1 MAGRA
6 TDPSPESTASAI
18 ARLYDLDLSED
29 PGDVELYRA
38 LARRTGGPILELA
51 VGSGR
56 IAVPLAADGHRVVGV
71 DIDPAMLARGRARA
85 DAAGP
90 AIAARIELFEG
101 DMTEAGDDPR
111 VVAAGPYRLAI
122 LALNSII
129 ILGSADLQRAALAS
143 MARLLEP
150 GGLAVVDV
158 WLPVPT
164 DLAAFDGRLSLDWL
178 RIDPESGREVTK
190 MSAAWFDPVSRR
202 VTLTTIFEEAEQ
214 GTTPVRWTRADALR
228 LVTAD
233 ELTSYA
239 ADAGLQVEQLAG
251 DHEFGPLGAGADRV
265 ILVARKVGP
274 KASPSSP
281 PRGSPRRPSEP
292 SPR

>member
-1 MAGRA
+1 MVQPAI
-6 TDPSPESTASAI
+6 DSSPEATASAI

-38 LARRTGGPILELA
+38 LARRTGGPILEIA
-51 VGSGR
+51 IGSGR

-85 DAAGP
+85 EAAGP
-90 AIAARIELFEG
+90 EIAARIEVFEG
-101 DMTEAGDDPR
+101 EMTEAGGDPR
-111 VVAAGPYRLAI
+111 VAAAGPFRLAI
-122 LALNSII
+122 LGLNSII

-143 MARLLEP
+143 MARHLEP

-164 DLAAFDGRLSLDWL
+164 DLASFDGRLSLDWL
-178 RIDPESGREVTK
+178 RVDPESGRRVTK
-190 MSAAWFDPVSRR
+190 MSAAWFDPTSRR

-214 GTTPVRWTRADALR
+214 GAAPVRWTRADALR

-251 DHEFGPLGAGADRV
+251 DHDLGPLAPGADRV
-265 ILVARKVGP
+265 VLIARK
-274 KASPSSP
+274 
-281 PRGSPRRPSEP
+281 P
-292 SPR
+292 SPA